1 MDPLLLIA
9 AEPLDPEAETPLYQ
23 QLEQRLL
30 QLIASGALGGE
41 TPLPTEMELCKAFGL
56 SRATVRRCFA
66 DLVEEGRVVRRR
78 GQGTFVAGEKAS
90 HSGPFLNFSQ
100 RMASAGRTSSS
111 RVVSLT
117 TERAAG
123 GVARR
128 LRLEEG
134 EPVYRICRVRLADG
148 RPMTMDTSHVPC
160 SLCPDLA
167 QEDLT
172 GSLYAL
178 LAARSGLL
186 PARADER
193 FEAVGLTDAEAEVFE
208 VEAGSPAFLIT
219 RTTYDPHDRPFE
231 TAVTVAPGDRNSYEV
246 STGTS

>member
-1 MDPLLLIA
+1 MDPLHLIA
-9 AEPLDPEAETPLYQ
+9 VEPLDPEAEAPLYQ

-41 TPLPTEMELCKAFGL
+41 TPLPTEMELCEAFGL

-66 DLVEEGRVVRRR
+66 DLVKEGRVVRRR
-78 GQGTFVAGEKAS
+78 GQGTFVAREKAS

-100 RMASAGRTSSS
+100 RMASSGRTSSS
-111 RVVSLT
+111 RVVIFGQ
-117 TERAAG
+117 ERAAG

-160 SLCPDLA
+160 SL
-167 QEDLT
+167 
-172 GSLYAL
+172 
-178 LAARSGLL
+178 
-186 PARADER
+186 
-193 FEAVGLTDAEAEVFE
+193 FEAVGLTDAEAEIFDM
-208 VEAGSPAFLIT
+208 EAGSPAFLIT
-219 RTTYDPHDRPFE
+219 RTTYDQHGLPFE

-246 STGTS
+246 STSAS

>member
-9 AEPLDPEAETPLYQ
+9 VEPLDPEAEAPLYQ

-30 QLIASGALGGE
+30 QLIASGALDGE
-41 TPLPTEMELCKAFGL
+41 TPLPTEMELCEAFGL

-66 DLVEEGRVVRRR
+66 DLVKEGRVVRRR
-78 GQGTFVAGEKAS
+78 GQGTFVAREKAS

-100 RMASAGRTSSS
+100 RMASSGRTSSS
-111 RVVSLT
+111 RVVIFGQ
-117 TERAAG
+117 ERAAG

-160 SLCPDLA
+160 SLCPNLA
-167 QEDLT
+167 QKDLT

-178 LAARSGLL
+178 LAEQAGLL
-186 PARADER
+186 PARADEH
-193 FEAVGLTDAEAEVFE
+193 FEAVGLTDAEAEIFDM
-208 VEAGSPAFLIT
+208 EAGSPAFLIT
-219 RTTYDPHDRPFE
+219 RTTYDQHGLPFE

-246 STGTS
+246 STSAS

>member
-1 MDPLLLIA
+1 MDPLHLIA

-30 QLIASGALGGE
+30 QLIASGALDGRA
-41 TPLPTEMELCKAFGL
+41 PLPTEMELCEAFGL

-66 DLVEEGRVVRRR
+66 DLVAEGRVVRRR
-78 GQGTFVAGEKAS
+78 GQGTFVAGGKAS

-100 RMASAGRTSSS
+100 RMASSGRASSS
-111 RVVSLT
+111 RVVSFAR
-117 TERAAG
+117 ERAAG

-128 LRLEEG
+128 LRLEDG
-134 EPVYRICRVRLADG
+134 APVYRICRVRLADG
-148 RPMTMDTSHVPC
+148 RPMTMDTSHIPC
-160 SLCPDLA
+160 SLCPDLSRD
-167 QEDLT
+167 DLT

-178 LAARSGLL
+178 LAERSGLL

-193 FEAVGLTDAEAEVFE
+193 FEAVGLTDVEAETFDM
-208 VEAGSPAFLIT
+208 EAGSPAFLIT
-219 RTTYDPHDRPFE
+219 RTTYDQHDLPFE

-246 STGTS
+246 STSAS